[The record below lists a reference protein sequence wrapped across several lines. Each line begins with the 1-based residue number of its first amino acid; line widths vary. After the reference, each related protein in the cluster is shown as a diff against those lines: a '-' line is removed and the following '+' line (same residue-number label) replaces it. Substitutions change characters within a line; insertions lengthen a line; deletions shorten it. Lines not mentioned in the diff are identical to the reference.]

1 MTTSTKRHSG
11 DVAGFDAKPDIA
23 RVRINDVADL
33 LSCSVSTVHRRA
45 KAGLIPQPIKEGGVL
60 VWRVGDL
67 RRALA

>member
-1 MTTSTKRHSG
+1 MTTTTQRHSG
-11 DVAGFDAKPDIA
+11 SVAGFDAKPDIA

-33 LSCSVSTVHRRA
+33 LSCSVSTVHRRV
-45 KAGLIPQPIKEGGVL
+45 KSGLIPQPIKEGGVL